1 MRLLRVLASTVAL
14 ALTGACA
21 CACAFALSLALVAG
35 SASASGTTWLR
46 SGSLHT
52 QLASHVTTGQTA
64 VPPELSLTAVNIT
77 ATVVG
82 TLALLSLAFV
92 VVTLI
97 GRRITS

>member
-1 MRLLRVLASTVAL
+1 MRSFRVLASTVAV
-14 ALTGACA
+14 ALSGAL
-21 CACAFALSLALVAG
+21 AFALGVALVFATG
-35 SASASGTTWLR
+35 SASASDTTRLR

-52 QLASHVTTGQTA
+52 QLVSHVTTGQTA

-82 TLALLSLAFV
+82 ALALLSLAFV

-97 GRRITS
+97 RRRITP